1 MNILIEYWYFFVI
14 IAALGFLIGTTINK
28 FIQMPNSQKLNSI
41 KQWAIYA
48 CALAQ
53 KELGSGTGE
62 LKMRYTYD
70 LFVST
75 FPFLAQIIS
84 YERYKEIAENA
95 LLEFKRMLETNP
107 NVKRLVE
114 ENEE

>member
-1 MNILIEYWYFFVI
+1 
-14 IAALGFLIGTTINK
+14 
-28 FIQMPNSQKLNSI
+28 
-41 KQWAIYA
+41 
-48 CALAQ
+48 
-53 KELGSGTGE
+53 
-62 LKMRYTYD
+62 MRYTYD